1 VVDVRRVTYA
11 WRLYAVGGILA
22 TAVFPVL
29 PDAPGQVLYDAVGG
43 SVVVA
48 LVLAARRGSGR
59 SRRPW
64 VVFAIAQGCYSL
76 ADIRWSLVFI
86 RDGDVPFPSLMDVG
100 YLAYYPLVGLGL
112 WWMIQLR
119 SPGSQFATLVDAL
132 SAATGGCLL
141 VWVLVLRP
149 SVLDT
154 STPLPSRLLSSTY
167 PAADLLLLV
176 LTLRLALGTGAR
188 TVPFRLLLSSFV
200 ATCGADL
207 FFAAATVNNIESAP
221 TADVM
226 WMVGEVV
233 FGMAALH
240 PGVRML
246 AEPGS
251 GERVDQI
258 SRRRIVGLALSAALV
273 PATLLIE
280 VVLHR
285 AVDAPAFVAGS
296 SALSLLLIVRVIGVV
311 RRQART
317 IHREQVLRE
326 LGVELVAATDPD
338 RVTRAVV
345 TAGHRLVGSG
355 YAVELVT
362 DVSARTGGD
371 PHATDMHEVHGPG
384 SVRLVAPLVIQGALR
399 GAVRVTGAEPVAL
412 ELWAG
417 LDAVAASAALA
428 LEGLL
433 AAEERRLG
441 ESRFRSIVQT
451 SSDLMYITALDGT
464 VTWCARSVERV
475 CGFSAD
481 DLIGSTLEA
490 FLHPEDAEAASLFAG
505 SLPRP
510 GTSATTSLRVRV
522 ADGSYRT
529 FHLTGRNLSADPAVA
544 GLLFNGVDVTD
555 RLRLEEQLRE
565 RAFHDPLTK
574 LANRGLFVDR
584 LDHALARRRRTDQQ
598 VAVLFVDLDDF
609 KIVNDSLGHQA
620 GDELLVM
627 VATRLLASLRLGDT
641 AARFGGDEFAVLLEQ
656 TDEARAIDVADR
668 VIADLFAPFV
678 IGEREVFVRA
688 SIGLALAETEP
699 VDVNTL
705 LRNADMAMYHA
716 KAAGKSRHETFRPSM
731 HANAMK
737 RLELHGDLR
746 HAIERDEFVVYYQ
759 PIVDLGTGRPA
770 SFEALVRWE
779 HPTRGLVP
787 PGDFVPLAEETGL
800 IVPLGRW
807 VLRTA
812 AHQARVW
819 LERFEHP
826 FSMAV
831 NVSARQLLEADF
843 VSDVI
848 AVLAETALPPELL
861 TLEVTESIF
870 LTDLEQT
877 THRLNQL
884 KSIGV
889 RLAIDDF
896 GTGYSS
902 LSYLERFPID
912 VIKIDRSFVASL
924 LDPTKPATLV
934 HTILELCRRLGV
946 PAVAEGIEKT
956 SQFVELRDQGCLLGQ
971 GFLFSR
977 PLDAEAMER
986 VLASGELDLPV
997 RFAAG
1002 RAS

>member
-1 VVDVRRVTYA
+1 VTCA
-11 WRLYAVGGILA
+11 WRLYAVGGIVA

-29 PDAPGQVLYDAVGG
+29 PDAPGQVVYVAIGL

-48 LVLAARRGSGR
+48 LGIAARRSTGR
-59 SRRPW
+59 ARRPW
-64 VVFAIAQGCYSL
+64 LIFAAAQCSYTV
-76 ADIRWSLVFI
+76 ADIGWSVVYL
-86 RDGDVPFPSLMDVG
+86 RDGEVPFPSPLEG
-100 YLAYYPLVGLGL
+100 FYLLYYPLAAIGLC
-112 WWMIQLR
+112 WMIRLL
-119 SPGSQFATLVDAL
+119 SPGSQTSTLLDAL
-132 SAATGGCLL
+132 TAATGACLI

-154 STPLPSRLLSSTY
+154 SVPLPSRLWSAAY
-167 PAADLLLLV
+167 PAGDLALLV
-176 LTLRLALGTGAR
+176 LTVRMALGTGTR
-188 TVPFRLLLSSFV
+188 SVPYRLLLSSIV
-200 ATCGADL
+200 ATSVADI
-207 FFAAATVNNIESAP
+207 FFAAANVRGVDPYPAAN
-221 TADVM
+221 VL
-226 WMVGEVV
+226 WLVGYVV
-233 FGMAALH
+233 WGAAALH
-240 PGVRML
+240 PGVALL
-246 AEPGS
+246 ADPGN
-251 GERVDQI
+251 ERAESI
-258 SRRRIVGLALSAALV
+258 SRRRIAGLACSSLLV
-273 PATLLIE
+273 PGTLVIE
-280 VVLHR
+280 AVSHQP
-285 AVDAPAFVAGS
+285 VDAPAFVAGS
-296 SALSLLLIVRVIGVV
+296 SALSLLLIVRLAGVF

-317 IHREQVLRE
+317 IHREQVLRQ
-326 LGVELVAATDPD
+326 LGVDLVAATDPD
-338 RVTRAVV
+338 GVARAVV
-345 TAGHRLVGSG
+345 AAGHRLVGSS
-355 YAVELVT
+355 YTVELVT
-362 DVSARTGGD
+362 DPGSLTGGD
-371 PHATDMHEVHGPG
+371 PHPTEMHEVYDPG
-384 SVRLVAPLVIQGALR
+384 VVRLVAPLVIQGALR
-399 GAVRVTGAEPVAL
+399 GAVRVTGVQPVAL

-417 LDAVAASAALA
+417 LDAIAAGAALA

-433 AAEERRLG
+433 AGAQRRLG

-464 VTWCARSVERV
+464 ITWCARSVEHI

-481 DLIGSTLEA
+481 RLVGATLEP
-490 FLHPEDAEAASLFAG
+490 FLHPDDVEAAALFG
-505 SLPRP
+505 SSLPHP
-510 GTSATTSLRVRV
+510 GTSASTSLRMRV

-529 FHLTGRNLSADPAVA
+529 FHLTGRNLSADPAVS
-544 GLLFNGVDVTD
+544 GLLFNGADVTD

-584 LDHALARRRRTDQQ
+584 LQHALARRRHTDQQ

-620 GDELLVM
+620 GDELLVL
-627 VATRLLASLRLGDT
+627 VATRLLNSLRLGDT

-656 TDEARAIDVADR
+656 TDEPHAIDVADR
-668 VIADLFAPFV
+668 VIADLVAPFR

-688 SIGLALAETEP
+688 SIGLALAGAEP

-716 KAAGKSRHETFRPSM
+716 KAGGKSRQETFRPSM

-779 HPTRGLVP
+779 HPSRGLVP

-812 AHQARVW
+812 ARQARVW
-819 LERFEHP
+819 LERFEQP

-848 AVLAETALPPELL
+848 AVIAETALPPQLL

-870 LTDLEQT
+870 LTDLAQT
-877 THRLNQL
+877 TCRLNEL

-902 LSYLERFPID
+902 LSYLENFPID

-924 LDPTKPATLV
+924 LDPSKPATLV
-934 HTILELCRRLGV
+934 HTILELARQLGV

-956 SQFVELRDQGCLLGQ
+956 SQFVELREQGCLLGQ

-997 RFAAG
+997 RFAVG
-1002 RAS
+1002 RPG